1 MALQCSHHIKH
12 TLLYAKYDD
21 IYMMILYS
29 IKGSSAWRR
38 LPYTN
43 RTSLLLCIFHLIQ
56 CWDCLTVLMLR
67 TPGVLSE
74 QDVIDCDALDLR
86 VPRTFPMQDHSDF
99 TRVFLKELLIW
110 GLFFLP
116 SHVYAVYSWEQHIC
130 SGVRTSRLG
139 GSFMIRGR

>member
-1 MALQCSHHIKH
+1 MYNSSSPVTIILMALQCSHHIKH

-56 CWDCLTVLMLR
+56 CWDCLTTHVENTRSLIR
-67 TPGVLSE
+67 TRCDGLWCSWFACAQNISHAGPFRLHQSVPKRAADHVRAVLSP
-74 QDVIDCDALDLR
+74 VTCL
-86 VPRTFPMQDHSDF
+86 
-99 TRVFLKELLIW
+99 
-110 GLFFLP
+110 
-116 SHVYAVYSWEQHIC
+116 C
-130 SGVRTSRLG
+130 SL
-139 GSFMIRGR
+139 

>member
-1 MALQCSHHIKH
+1 MYDSSSPVTIILMALQCSHHIKH

-43 RTSLLLCIFHLIQ
+43 RISLLLCIFHLIQ

-74 QDVIDCDALDLR
+74 QDVIDCSWFACAQNISHAGPFRLHQS
-86 VPRTFPMQDHSDF
+86 VPKRAADHV
-99 TRVFLKELLIW
+99 R
-110 GLFFLP
+110 
-116 SHVYAVYSWEQHIC
+116 AVLSPVTCLC
-130 SGVRTSRLG
+130 SL
-139 GSFMIRGR
+139 